1 MTKLKNNRNLM
12 KQYLSMLY
20 DFLQSDQTTED
31 SERFLDIEI
40 FSTANAVEM
49 AETDEVCGL
58 IDNDIADICAWISTG
73 QDCTKERK
81 ELKKLYNQLV
91 ELTGIGIK
99 VQ

>member
-31 SERFLDIEI
+31 CERFLDIEI

-49 AETDEVCGL
+49 QKLTK
-58 IDNDIADICAWISTG
+58 CA
-73 QDCTKERK
+73 
-81 ELKKLYNQLV
+81 V
-91 ELTGIGIK
+91 
-99 VQ
+99 